1 MSKVEEKPETTK
13 TQEVRYTA
21 PAIPAYTAL
30 LYHICK
36 YWFTPYWVI
45 MFFIYLCKDYLLYKG
60 VAPLDWVFLFLWIP
74 IQIIAIYFGIRMFR
88 LPVASFFWPWL
99 ISSIVAVFFELF
111 FFIIAQTVLYFEY
124 IITIIILI
132 TQIILLLAGFVS
144 FFIQRRP
151 MRIQPE

>member
-1 MSKVEEKPETTK
+1 MSEPEKTQEM
-13 TQEVRYTA
+13 QEVRYTA

-30 LYHICK
+30 IFHLSK
-36 YWFTPYWVI
+36 YWFTPYWVV

-60 VAPLDWVFLFLWIP
+60 VAAIDWVFFFLWVP
-74 IQIIAIYFGIRMFR
+74 IQIIATYFGIRMFR
-88 LPVASFFWPWL
+88 LPSASFFWPWL
-99 ISSIVAVFFELF
+99 ICSVVAIFFEFF

-124 IITIIILI
+124 IITVIILI
-132 TQIILLLAGFVS
+132 VQIFMLIAGFVS